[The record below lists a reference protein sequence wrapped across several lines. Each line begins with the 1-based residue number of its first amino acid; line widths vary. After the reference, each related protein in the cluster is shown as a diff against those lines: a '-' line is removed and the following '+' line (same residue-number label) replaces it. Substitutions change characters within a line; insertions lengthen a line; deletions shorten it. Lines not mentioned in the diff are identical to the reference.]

1 MPGEQERKA
10 GPDPAE
16 ALLSRAARSVLG
28 EVEVRFR
35 EWEAAEKPK

>member
-1 MPGEQERKA
+1 MPGEPELKA

-16 ALLSRAARSVLG
+16 ALLSKAARSVLA
-28 EVEVRFR
+28 EVEVRSR